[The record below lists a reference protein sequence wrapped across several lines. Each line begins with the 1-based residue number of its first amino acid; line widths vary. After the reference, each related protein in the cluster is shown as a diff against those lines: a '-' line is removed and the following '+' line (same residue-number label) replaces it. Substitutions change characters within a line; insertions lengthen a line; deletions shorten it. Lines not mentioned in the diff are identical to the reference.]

1 MRGRMIML
9 AAGMKMGEQRAQQ
22 SAAQAE
28 ALKEQGAQEAMQA
41 QSQVNAIKQQGA
53 QEAAQAMPQAAAP
66 GGDINAQLQQLA
78 SLHQSGVLTDD
89 EFAAAKKKLL
99 GI

>member
-9 AAGMKMGEQRAQQ
+9 AAGMKMGAQRSEQQAQAQAQQ
-22 SAAQAE
+22 QAAVEQAKKQGAEE
-28 ALKEQGAQEAMQA
+28 ALEHAG
-41 QSQVNAIKQQGA
+41 S
-53 QEAAQAMPQAAAP
+53 AP
-66 GGDINAQLQQLA
+66 ATASVSAPASGGTDMTVQLQKLA
-78 SLHQSGVLTDD
+78 ELHKSGVLTDE

>member
-22 SAAQAE
+22 QA
-28 ALKEQGAQEAMQA
+28 QA
-41 QSQVNAIKQQGA
+41 QSQQQEAIEQAKHQGA
-53 QEAAQAMPQAAAP
+53 EEAMAQPAP
-66 GGDINAQLQQLA
+66 VPATATPGSGSDMTAQLQKLA
-78 SLHQSGVLTDD
+78 DLHQSGILTDD
-89 EFAAAKKKLL
+89 EFAAAKKKAL